1 MGVRR
6 VWCAEQSRESDRGV
20 LTEEPCGD
28 GGHTHTRPPL
38 HQPKNVGC
46 AVGCDLPGTLLDP
59 TAEGDRGLKGLQKSA
74 TEDLGKGVG
83 NNP

>member
-1 MGVRR
+1 MQNSQERATEASSQRNR
-6 VWCAEQSRESDRGV
+6 VGMVVIPTPD
-20 LTEEPCGD
+20 
-28 GGHTHTRPPL
+28 PPL